1 MGNHQISSHAGL
13 RKALYVLDVLKS
25 MPAGDVIYQQVEH
38 ILVDFQSNQA
48 QLEHT
53 YHAITYALLDAYLQ
67 HLNPDTPLAIQV
79 KLLQR
84 RLQPPIWPS
93 ELEMM
98 RAQID
103 VYADHI
109 LAMKNIDEKK
119 LCDSLSTILSPES
132 GPAAAR
138 PASVYI
144 DDSRDDSR
152 VDSRADFQADFR
164 ADFRADSR
172 ADSRADLAPDHKT
185 EGSLEDDIKTNVSRT
200 QEFSVVLELLSTEL
214 ADMESKDGMEAI
226 RERMVNLVNKLKGSH
241 GSMVENLQEAIEVL
255 SHLEG
260 DKSKLDEELQRARQ
274 LSLTD
279 ELTELPNRRAFL
291 DRLEDEVGRVKRH
304 HVPLSLVL
312 IDLDHFKSIN
322 DKHGHS
328 MGDEVLRCYADN
340 VFSLFR
346 QYDLVA
352 RYGGEEFAV
361 LLPNT
366 DKDGALCALSKA
378 KDRVNALYC
387 DCKQEHI
394 RVPSFSAGIAVYH
407 EGEVSDS
414 FIDRADQAL
423 YRAKSL
429 GRNRVE
435 TALN

>member
-1 MGNHQISSHAGL
+1 MVLDNPQISSHAGL

-25 MPAGDVIYQQVEH
+25 MPAGDVLYQQVEH
-38 ILVDFQSNQA
+38 ILVDFQNNQD
-48 QLEHT
+48 QMERT
-53 YHAITYALLDAYLQ
+53 YHAITHALLDAYLQ
-67 HLNPDTPLAIQV
+67 HLNHDSPLAIQV
-79 KLLQR
+79 RLLQR
-84 RLQPPIWPS
+84 RLQPPVWPS

-103 VYADHI
+103 MYADHI
-109 LAMKNIDEKK
+109 LAMKSIDEKK
-119 LCDSLSTILSPES
+119 LCDSLAVMLALETTPDKVNNTSIQKSSPQPE
-132 GPAAAR
+132 
-138 PASVYI
+138 
-144 DDSRDDSR
+144 
-152 VDSRADFQADFR
+152 
-164 ADFRADSR
+164 
-172 ADSRADLAPDHKT
+172 
-185 EGSLEDDIKTNVSRT
+185 LEATTDKVNNTSIQKSNPQPELEAIGQLDTRLNEDIQTNLT
-200 QEFSVVLELLSTEL
+200 QNQEFSVVLELLATEL
-214 ADMESKDGMEAI
+214 ADMESKEGMDAI
-226 RERMVNLVNKLKGSH
+226 RERMLNLVSKLQGSH
-241 GSMVENLQEAIEVL
+241 GSMVDNLQEAIELL
-255 SHLEG
+255 SHIES
-260 DKSKLDEELQRARQ
+260 DKTKLDDELQRARL

-312 IDLDHFKSIN
+312 IDLDHFKNIN

-328 MGDEVLRCYADN
+328 MGDEVLRCYAEN

-366 DKDGALCALSKA
+366 DQDGAMRALNKA
-378 KDRVNALYC
+378 KERVNELFC
-387 DCKQEHI
+387 DCKEEHI
-394 RVPSFSAGIAVYH
+394 RMPSFSAGIAVYH

-435 TALN
+435 TAFN